1 MPLVS
6 ECRGSSIYGHEDVCL
21 PLVSL
26 VSLQLSLLPTFYQ
39 AAMQIH
45 PVSSL
50 QSLAIT
56 TFSMAVRRPISSKKD
71 ATTGSFC
78 TCLLGELDCE
88 GERPQ
93 AQNWCCFYRPRRGVS
108 TPDWLCFQYL
118 IYMPQAR
125 PWLSTNSYA
134 HAHIGCLPIFMGV
147 SLLKPVPSCNGAY
160 WLPTHG

>member
-21 PLVSL
+21 PLLSL

-56 TFSMAVRRPISSKKD
+56 TFSMAVRRLISSKKD

-93 AQNWCCFYRPRRGVS
+93 AQN
-108 TPDWLCFQYL
+108 
-118 IYMPQAR
+118 
-125 PWLSTNSYA
+125 
-134 HAHIGCLPIFMGV
+134 
-147 SLLKPVPSCNGAY
+147 
-160 WLPTHG
+160 

>member
-1 MPLVS
+1 M
-6 ECRGSSIYGHEDVCL
+6 CL

-78 TCLLGELDCE
+78 TCLLGELDWE
-88 GERPQ
+88 GERPR
-93 AQNWCCFYRPRRGVS
+93 AQKTSAAYIGLGEVCLHLIGYAFSTSFTCLRPGHDSAQTLMHMRTLVVYPYS
-108 TPDWLCFQYL
+108 WASAC
-118 IYMPQAR
+118 
-125 PWLSTNSYA
+125 
-134 HAHIGCLPIFMGV
+134 
-147 SLLKPVPSCNGAY
+147 
-160 WLPTHG
+160 

>member
-71 ATTGSFC
+71 ATRGSFC

-93 AQNWCCFYRPRRGVS
+93 AQNWCCLYRPRRGVS

-118 IYMPQAR
+118 IYMSTPDWLCFQYLIYMPWAR
-125 PWLSTNSYA
+125 Q
-134 HAHIGCLPIFMGV
+134 
-147 SLLKPVPSCNGAY
+147 
-160 WLPTHG
+160 

>member
-21 PLVSL
+21 PLLSL

-56 TFSMAVRRPISSKKD
+56 TFSMAVRRP
-71 ATTGSFC
+71 T
-78 TCLLGELDCE
+78 LQQ
-88 GERPQ
+88 ERRH
-93 AQNWCCFYRPRRGVS
+93 NRIFLH
-108 TPDWLCFQYL
+108 TF
-118 IYMPQAR
+118 
-125 PWLSTNSYA
+125 
-134 HAHIGCLPIFMGV
+134 IGR
-147 SLLKPVPSCNGAY
+147 A
-160 WLPTHG
+160 